1 MSCSHY
7 DYELWIKEQVMHSP
21 NYPLSYAMTG
31 AGIRDLVIHK
41 ENIGFFLINTVRGVD
56 NIYVNG

>member
-41 ENIGFFLINTVRGVD
+41 ENIGFFFD
-56 NIYVNG
+56 